1 MAESMRVL
9 AVDTTGAHG
18 SVAIVA
24 GGELEGILGARET
37 SPKHAESLLPTIEQ
51 LLRVLSLELGD
62 IDGFAVAV
70 GPGSFTGL
78 RIGIAAVEGLSFAT
92 GKPASGVSALEATAF
107 RYRHVDGLI
116 VALIEAYRGEIY
128 GAAYR
133 ARRGFLHLEVEPT
146 CTSASR
152 FIQALPEPPALVAG
166 TGLLRH
172 RNEVEAHA
180 AGAFLADPSFFIGE
194 EVARL
199 GTAELEAGNTAP
211 LGGLTPLYIRPAEAE
226 RNRTLEARRE

>member
-18 SVAIVA
+18 SVAVVA
-24 GGELEGILGARET
+24 GSELEGLIGIRET
-37 SPKHAESLLPTIEQ
+37 RPRHAESLLPTIDH
-51 LLRVLSLELGD
+51 LLRLLSVELEE

-78 RIGIAAVEGLSFAT
+78 RIGIAAVQGLSFAT
-92 GKPASGVSALEATAF
+92 GKPAAGISALEATAF
-107 RYRHVDGLI
+107 RFRYLDGLI
-116 VALIEAYRGEIY
+116 VTLIEAYRGEIY

-133 ARRGFLHLEVEPT
+133 ARAGVLHLEVEPS

-152 FIQALPEPPALVAG
+152 FLASLPEPPSLVAG

-172 RNEVEAHA
+172 RDAVEIHA
-180 AGAFLADPSFFIGE
+180 PGAFLADPSFFIGE

-199 GTAELEAGNTAP
+199 GRAKLEAGDAAP
-211 LGGLTPLYIRPAEAE
+211 LDSLAPLYIRPAEAE
-226 RNRTLEARRE
+226 RNRALESRSG

>member
-1 MAESMRVL
+1 MRVL

-18 SVAIVA
+18 SVAIVS

-37 SPKHAESLLPTIEQ
+37 RPKHAESLLPTIEQ
-51 LLRVLSLELGD
+51 LLRILSLRLED
-62 IDGFAVAV
+62 VDGLAVAV

-92 GKPASGVSALEATAF
+92 GKPAAGVSALEATAF
-107 RYRHVDGLI
+107 RFRHVDGLI

-133 ARRGFLHLEVEPT
+133 ARAGVLQLEVAPS
-146 CTSASR
+146 CTSASS
-152 FIQALPEPPALVAG
+152 FLQTLPEPPSIVAG

-172 RNEVEAHA
+172 RSEVEPHA
-180 AGAFLADPSFFIGE
+180 AAAFLADPSFFLGE
-194 EVARL
+194 EIARL
-199 GTAELEAGNTAP
+199 GMAKLEAGEAAP
-211 LGGLTPLYIRPAEAE
+211 LGSLAPLYIRPAEAE
-226 RNRTLEARRE
+226 RTRTPGAGER

>member
-1 MAESMRVL
+1 MRLL

-24 GGELEGILGARET
+24 EGELEGLIGIRET
-37 SPKHAESLLPTIEQ
+37 RPKHAESLLPTLDQ
-51 LLRVLSLELGD
+51 LLRLLGLGLEE

-92 GKPASGVSALEATAF
+92 GKPAAGVSALEATAF
-107 RYRHVDGLI
+107 RFRHVDGLV

-133 ARRGFLHLEVEPT
+133 ALTGRLHLEVEPS
-146 CTSASR
+146 CTSAST
-152 FIQALPEPPALVAG
+152 FLESLPEPPTLVAG

-172 RNEVEAHA
+172 REEVEIHA
-180 AGAFLADPSFFIGE
+180 PDAFLADSSFFIGE

-199 GTAELEAGNTAP
+199 GGAKLEAGDAAP
-211 LGGLTPLYIRPAEAE
+211 LGSLAPLYIRPAEAE
-226 RNRTLEARRE
+226 RRRAPESRSG

>member
-1 MAESMRVL
+1 MTESMRVL

-24 GGELEGILGARET
+24 GGDLEGILGARET

-51 LLRVLSLELGD
+51 LLRILSLELAE

-92 GKPASGVSALEATAF
+92 GKPAVGVSALEATAF
-107 RYRHVDGLI
+107 RYRHVDGLV

-133 ARRGFLHLEVEPT
+133 ARRGVLHLEVEPT

-152 FIQALPEPPALVAG
+152 FLETLPDPPSLVAG
-166 TGLLRH
+166 TGILRH
-172 RNEVEAHA
+172 RNEVETCAS
-180 AGAFLADPSFFIGE
+180 GAFLADPSFFIGE

-199 GTAELEAGNTAP
+199 GGAKLAAGDAAP
-211 LGGLTPLYIRPAEAE
+211 LGGLAPLYIRPAEAE
-226 RNRTLEARRE
+226 RNLALEARPE

>member
-1 MAESMRVL
+1 MRVL

-18 SVAIVA
+18 SVAVVED
-24 GGELEGILGARET
+24 GELEGLIGLRER
-37 SPKHAESLLPTIEQ
+37 SPRHAEVLLPTIDH
-51 LLRVLSLELGD
+51 LLRSLSLKLEE

-92 GKPASGVSALEATAF
+92 GKSAAGVSALEATAF
-107 RYRHVDGLI
+107 RFRYLDGL
-116 VALIEAYRGEIY
+116 VVSLIEAYRGEIY

-133 ARRGFLHLEVEPT
+133 ARAGVLHLEVEPW
-146 CTSASR
+146 CTGAAKFLDS
-152 FIQALPEPPALVAG
+152 LPEAPALVAG

-172 RNEVEAHA
+172 REAVEVHA
-180 AGAFLADPSFFIGE
+180 PDAFLADPSFFIGE

-199 GTAELEAGNTAP
+199 GKAKLEAGEAAP
-211 LGGLTPLYIRPAEAE
+211 LGSLAPLYIPPAEAE
-226 RNRTLEARRE
+226 RNRANESRLV

>member
-1 MAESMRVL
+1 MTESMRVL

-37 SPKHAESLLPTIEQ
+37 SPKHAESLLPTIER
-51 LLRVLSLELGD
+51 LLRTLSLRLEE

-92 GKPASGVSALEATAF
+92 GKPAAGVSALEATAF

-116 VALIEAYRGEIY
+116 VSLIEAYRGEVY

-133 ARRGFLHLEVEPT
+133 ARAGGLHLEVEPC
-146 CTSASR
+146 CTSVSR
-152 FIQALPEPPALVAG
+152 ILNDLPRQPSLVAG

-172 RNEVEAHA
+172 RSEVESHA
-180 AGAFLADPSFFIGE
+180 AGAFLADSSFFIGE
-194 EVARL
+194 EVARI
-199 GTAELEAGNTAP
+199 GRAKLEVGEAAP
-211 LGGLTPLYIRPAEAE
+211 LGGLAPLYIRPAEAE
-226 RNRTLEARRE
+226 RRRGLGARTE

>member
-1 MAESMRVL
+1 MTESMRVL

-24 GGELEGILGARET
+24 GSELEGLIGIRET
-37 SPKHAESLLPTIEQ
+37 SPRHAESLLPTIDL
-51 LLRVLSLELGD
+51 LLRLLSVKLDE

-78 RIGIAAVEGLSFAT
+78 RIGISAVEGLSFAT
-92 GKPASGVSALEATAF
+92 GKPAAGVSALEATAF
-107 RYRHVDGLI
+107 RFRYLDGLI
-116 VALIEAYRGEIY
+116 VSLIEAYRGEIY

-133 ARRGFLHLEVEPT
+133 ARTGVLQLEVEPA
-146 CTSASR
+146 CTSTSR
-152 FIQALPEPPALVAG
+152 FLESLKEPPWLVAG

-172 RNEVEAHA
+172 RETVETHA
-180 AGAFLADPSFFIGE
+180 PDAFLADPSFFIGE

-199 GTAELEAGNTAP
+199 GKAKLEAGDAAP
-211 LGGLTPLYIRPAEAE
+211 LGSLAPLYIRPAEAE
-226 RNRTLEARRE
+226 RNRAPESRSG

>member
-1 MAESMRVL
+1 MRVL

-18 SVAIVA
+18 SVAIVS
-24 GGELEGILGARET
+24 GEALEGLIGIREAR
-37 SPKHAESLLPTIEQ
+37 PRHAENLLPTIDH
-51 LLRVLSLELGD
+51 LLSLLPAGLEE

-92 GKPASGVSALEATAF
+92 GKPAAGVSALEATAF
-107 RYRHVDGLI
+107 RFRYLDGLI
-116 VALIEAYRGEIY
+116 VTLIEAYRGEVY

-133 ARRGFLHLEVEPT
+133 ARDGVLHLEAEPS
-146 CTSASR
+146 CASVAR
-152 FIQALPEPPALVAG
+152 LLASLPEPPTLVAG

-172 RNEVEAHA
+172 REEVVIHA
-180 AGAFLADPSFFIGE
+180 PGAFIADPSFFLGE

-199 GTAELEAGNTAP
+199 GKAMLEAGEAAP
-211 LGGLTPLYIRPAEAE
+211 LGSLAPLYISSAEAK
-226 RNRTLEARRE
+226 RNPALESRSG

>member
-1 MAESMRVL
+1 MRVL

-37 SPKHAESLLPTIEQ
+37 SPKHAESLLPTIEH
-51 LLRVLSLELGD
+51 LLRVLSLALEE

-92 GKPASGVSALEATAF
+92 GKPAVGVSALEATGF
-107 RYRHVDGLI
+107 RYRHVEGLI
-116 VALIEAYRGEIY
+116 APLIEAYRGEIY

-133 ARRGFLHLEVEPT
+133 SRAGVLELEVEPA
-146 CTSASR
+146 CTTASR
-152 FIQALPEPPALVAG
+152 FLRALPEPPSLVAG
-166 TGLLRH
+166 TALLRH
-172 RNEVEAHA
+172 RGEVAIHA
-180 AGAFLADPSFFIGE
+180 PGSFLADASFFIGE

-199 GTAELEAGNTAP
+199 GEAKLEAGEAAP
-211 LGGLTPLYIRPAEAE
+211 LGALAPLYIRPAEAE
-226 RNRTLEARRE
+226 RTRPLEAREE

>member
-1 MAESMRVL
+1 MRVL

-24 GGELEGILGARET
+24 GGELEGLIGTHET
-37 SPKHAESLLPTIEQ
+37 SPRHAESLLPTIDH
-51 LLRVLSLELGD
+51 LLSLLSMNLEG

-92 GKPASGVSALEATAF
+92 GKPAAGVSALEATAF
-107 RYRHVDGLI
+107 RFRYVDGL
-116 VALIEAYRGEIY
+116 VVPLIEAYRGEIY

-133 ARRGFLHLEVEPT
+133 ARKGILELEVGPSCAT
-146 CTSASR
+146 ASR
-152 FIQALPEPPALVAG
+152 FLASLEETPSLVAG
-166 TGLLRH
+166 TGTLRH
-172 RNEVEAHA
+172 REEIRLQAPEAQV
-180 AGAFLADPSFFIGE
+180 ADSSFFLGE

-199 GTAELEAGNTAP
+199 GGAKLEAGGAAP
-211 LGGLTPLYIRPAEAE
+211 LGTLAPLYLRPAEAE
-226 RNRTLEARRE
+226 RARALDSRSG

>member
-24 GGELEGILGARET
+24 GDELEGIIGARET

-51 LLRVLSLELGD
+51 LLRILSLGLED
-62 IDGFAVAV
+62 IDGLAVAV

-92 GKPASGVSALEATAF
+92 GKPAAGVSALEATALRF
-107 RYRHVDGLI
+107 RYVDGLI

-133 ARRGFLHLEVEPT
+133 ARAGVLHLEVEPS
-146 CTSASR
+146 CASASR
-152 FIQALPEPPALVAG
+152 FLQTLPELPSLVAG

-172 RNEVEAHA
+172 RNEVETHA
-180 AGAFLADPSFFIGE
+180 PGAFLADPSFFIGE

-199 GTAELEAGNTAP
+199 GKARLEAGDAAP
-211 LGGLTPLYIRPAEAE
+211 LGSLAPLYIRPAEAE
-226 RNRTLEARRE
+226 RSRALEAGSR

>member
-1 MAESMRVL
+1 MRVL

-18 SVAIVA
+18 SVAVVA
-24 GGELEGILGARET
+24 GSDLEGLIGIRET
-37 SPKHAESLLPTIEQ
+37 SPKRAESLLPTIDH
-51 LLRVLSLELGD
+51 LLRLLSFELED

-92 GKPASGVSALEATAF
+92 GKPAAGVSALEATAF
-107 RYRHVDGLI
+107 RFRYLDGLI
-116 VALIEAYRGEIY
+116 TPLIEAYRGEIY

-133 ARRGFLHLEVEPT
+133 ARAGVLHLEAGPS

-152 FIQALPEPPALVAG
+152 FLDSLPEPPSLVAG
-166 TGLLRH
+166 TGLFRH
-172 RNEVEAHA
+172 REAVEIHA
-180 AGAFLADPSFFIGE
+180 PDAFLAEPSYFIGE

-199 GTAELEAGNTAP
+199 GKAKLEAGEAAA
-211 LGGLTPLYIRPAEAE
+211 LGSLAPLYIRPADAE
-226 RNRTLEARRE
+226 RNRALESRSG

>member
-1 MAESMRVL
+1 MRVL

-18 SVAIVA
+18 SVAIVS

-37 SPKHAESLLPTIEQ
+37 RPKHAESLLPTIEQ
-51 LLRVLSLELGD
+51 LLRILSLRLED
-62 IDGFAVAV
+62 VDGLAVAV

-92 GKPASGVSALEATAF
+92 GKPAAGVSALEATAF
-107 RYRHVDGLI
+107 RFRHVDGLI

-133 ARRGFLHLEVEPT
+133 ARAGVLRLEVEPS
-146 CTSASR
+146 CTSASS
-152 FIQALPEPPALVAG
+152 FLQALPEPPSIVAG

-172 RNEVEAHA
+172 RSEVEPHA
-180 AGAFLADPSFFIGE
+180 ASAFLADPSFFLGE
-194 EVARL
+194 EIARL
-199 GTAELEAGNTAP
+199 GMAKLEAGEAAP
-211 LGGLTPLYIRPAEAE
+211 LGSLAPLYIRPAEAE
-226 RNRTLEARRE
+226 RTRTAGAGKR